1 MTTNTVKKNYDIVL
15 YGATSFVGQITAQYL
30 VNFFN
35 ENKSNIRFAIAGRNS
50 TKLDGVKAALNSNV
64 PIDTIIANSS
74 DASSLEALCK
84 NTKVVISTV
93 GPYLL
98 HGEALIKAC
107 VNNGTDYVDLTGESI
122 FIRDMMDK
130 YNEQAKTTNAR
141 IVNACGFD
149 SIPSDL
155 GVYYTQKLSKKLYGK
170 YCNTIQMR
178 VKAAKGG
185 LSGGTIASLSTIFT
199 EVGTNEERKNQI
211 NNPYLLNNDTNCPNV
226 KQQTH
231 NTPSY
236 DAANNRWVAPFIME
250 SINSRIVHRSNQL
263 LDYQYGQFFKY
274 DEAIWLPGNLK
285 GQLMGYGFT
294 AGILGFAAA
303 MQFDK
308 TRNFLSERVLPKS
321 GYGPSKKS
329 QENGWFDIRFF
340 GYAPNQSVI
349 QTKVTGSK
357 DPGYGSTAMMLG
369 QAAICLLEDVTDDA
383 KGGFWTTAALMGDA
397 LMTRLEAHAGMTF
410 SEL

>member
-1 MTTNTVKKNYDIVL
+1 MTTSKTVKKNYDIVL

-30 VNFFN
+30 VEFFKKN
-35 ENKSNIRFAIAGRNS
+35 NTNIRFAIAGRNS
-50 TKLDGVKAALNSNV
+50 QKLDGVKATLKSDTE
-64 PIDTIIANSS
+64 IDTIIANSS
-74 DASSLEALCK
+74 DASSLKALCK

-93 GPYLL
+93 GPYLV

-107 VNNGTDYVDLTGESI
+107 VNNGTDYVDLTGESV

-130 YNEQAKTTNAR
+130 YNEQAKATNAR

-178 VKAAKGG
+178 VKSAKGG
-185 LSGGTIASLSTIFT
+185 LSGGTIASLSTIFA
-199 EVGTNEERKNQI
+199 ESGKSEERKNQL
-211 NNPYLLNNDTNCPNV
+211 NNPYLLNDDKNCPNV

-231 NTPSY
+231 NTPIY

-250 SINSRIVHRSNQL
+250 GINSRIVHRSNQL
-263 LDYQYGQFFKY
+263 LDYQYGEFFKY
-274 DEAIWLPGNLK
+274 DEAMWLPGNRK
-285 GQLMGYGFT
+285 GQLMSYGVT
-294 AGILGFAAA
+294 AGLLGFAAA

-308 TRNFLSERVLPKS
+308 TRAFLSERVLPKS

-329 QENGWFDIRFF
+329 QESGWFDIRFF
-340 GYAPNQSVI
+340 GYAPNQTVI

-369 QAAICLLEDVTDDA
+369 QAAICLLEDVTDA

-397 LMTRLEAHAGMTF
+397 LMTRLEAHAGMNF
-410 SEL
+410 SQL